1 LRFQS
6 GNAAAFDTINCPS
19 IKRFRAYD
27 LGNERISYVGSLIRV
42 DEKTMRTTKILIAA
56 LVLGTTSLANAEE
69 FDMQDAMSLAQGK
82 RVETDCSI
90 NWKNPKDDK
99 VYCFANA
106 RNQFMFKQN
115 AKTFVPRAQKTFEA
129 D

>member
-1 LRFQS
+1 MPTKY
-6 GNAAAFDTINCPS
+6 A
-19 IKRFRAYD
+19 
-27 LGNERISYVGSLIRV
+27 ERMKIA
-42 DEKTMRTTKILIAA
+42 MRTTKIVIGA
-56 LVLGTTSLANAEE
+56 LMLGSASLASAEE
-69 FDMQDAMSLAQGK
+69 FGGHDAMSLAQGK

-90 NWKNPKDDK
+90 NWKNPKDEK

-115 AKTFVPRAQKTFEA
+115 AKTFAPRAQLTFEN

>member
-1 LRFQS
+1 
-6 GNAAAFDTINCPS
+6 
-19 IKRFRAYD
+19 
-27 LGNERISYVGSLIRV
+27 
-42 DEKTMRTTKILIAA
+42 MRTTKILIAA

-115 AKTFVPRAQKTFEA
+115 AKTFVPRAQLTFESN
-129 D
+129 

>member
-1 LRFQS
+1 
-6 GNAAAFDTINCPS
+6 
-19 IKRFRAYD
+19 
-27 LGNERISYVGSLIRV
+27 
-42 DEKTMRTTKILIAA
+42 MRTMKITIGA
-56 LVLGTTSLANAEE
+56 LVLCITTLASAEE
-69 FDMQDAMSLAQGK
+69 FEMYDAMSLAQGK

-115 AKTFVPRAQKTFEA
+115 AKTFVPRAQQTF
-129 D
+129 DNN

>member
-1 LRFQS
+1 M
-6 GNAAAFDTINCPS
+6 
-19 IKRFRAYD
+19 
-27 LGNERISYVGSLIRV
+27 LIIAIAGMT
-42 DEKTMRTTKILIAA
+42 KTMRTMKNMVGV
-56 LVLGTTSLANAEE
+56 LVLGITTLAGSEE
-69 FDMQDAMSLAQGK
+69 YDMQDAMSLAQGT

-115 AKTFVPRAQKTFEA
+115 AKTFVPRAQQTFEN

>member
-1 LRFQS
+1 M
-6 GNAAAFDTINCPS
+6 N
-19 IKRFRAYD
+19 
-27 LGNERISYVGSLIRV
+27 
-42 DEKTMRTTKILIAA
+42 KTMQTIKVTIGALILGVTA
-56 LVLGTTSLANAEE
+56 LASAEE
-69 FDMQDAMSLAQGK
+69 FDEYDAMSLAQGT

-115 AKTFVPRAQKTFEA
+115 AKTFVPRARQTFEN

>member
-1 LRFQS
+1 MRTMNIMIGALAL
-6 GNAAAFDTINCPS
+6 AAA
-19 IKRFRAYD
+19 
-27 LGNERISYVGSLIRV
+27 
-42 DEKTMRTTKILIAA
+42 
-56 LVLGTTSLANAEE
+56 SLASAEE
-69 FDMQDAMSLAQGK
+69 FDGHDAMSLAQDK

-115 AKTFVPRAQKTFEA
+115 AKTFVPRAQQTFENN
-129 D
+129 

>member
-1 LRFQS
+1 M
-6 GNAAAFDTINCPS
+6 
-19 IKRFRAYD
+19 
-27 LGNERISYVGSLIRV
+27 IR
-42 DEKTMRTTKILIAA
+42 KTMRTINFLVGA
-56 LVLGTTSLANAEE
+56 LVLSAPSLGNAEE
-69 FDMQDAMSLAQGK
+69 FDGYDAMSLAQGK

-115 AKTFVPRAQKTFEA
+115 AKTFVPRAQLNFESN
-129 D
+129 

>member
-1 LRFQS
+1 M
-6 GNAAAFDTINCPS
+6 
-19 IKRFRAYD
+19 K
-27 LGNERISYVGSLIRV
+27 IS
-42 DEKTMRTTKILIAA
+42 MRTTKVVIGA
-56 LVLGTTSLANAEE
+56 LVLGFASLASAEE
-69 FDMQDAMSLAQGK
+69 FAGHDAMSLSQGK

-115 AKTFVPRAQKTFEA
+115 AKTFVPRAQLNFESN
-129 D
+129 

>member
-1 LRFQS
+1 
-6 GNAAAFDTINCPS
+6 
-19 IKRFRAYD
+19 
-27 LGNERISYVGSLIRV
+27 
-42 DEKTMRTTKILIAA
+42 MRTRKIVSGA
-56 LVLGTTSLANAEE
+56 LVLAAATLASAEE
-69 FDMQDAMSLAQGK
+69 FNGHDAMSLAQGK

-115 AKTFVPRAQKTFEA
+115 AKTFVPRAQLTFESN
-129 D
+129 